1 MGETMTKKRFEEAF
15 VKFRKLVTENGF
27 DLDINTQS
35 KDITMTIR
43 NPIDA
48 VEQTSFIDV
57 EEDKS
62 SYDASISFVFKDG
75 EVLLNTTGKL
85 YISESLVNKLK
96 NQAKNLHYLYLW
108 EYREERMESS
118 NRLIESN

>member
-1 MGETMTKKRFEEAF
+1 MTKKRFEEAF

-96 NQAKNLHYLYLW
+96 NQAKNLHYPYLW

>member
-1 MGETMTKKRFEEAF
+1 MTKKKFEEAF

-62 SYDASISFVFKDG
+62 SMTHQS
-75 EVLLNTTGKL
+75 VLC
-85 YISESLVNKLK
+85 LK
-96 NQAKNLHYLYLW
+96 MVKFC
-108 EYREERMESS
+108 
-118 NRLIESN
+118 